1 MPPKKKRSSAEEQRQ
16 QKHVW
21 FTKRRQGLFRKAA
34 ELCVICDA
42 QIAIVTLSE
51 AGNPYA
57 FGHPSADEI
66 LHHYLRGTNPVT
78 WSITDKHGDQ
88 TKKLSE
94 IVNNK
99 QKYKQSQANYEE
111 QNKIMD
117 AKEWIEKSF
126 EACHTVEELEA
137 LKEKYMALLDSIK
150 KRFLQKLDFDYAG
163 KTGDHNFMSASIN
176 GGGMADHS
184 CFNAPG
190 VLPMSTYNPSNG
202 VPYRSLVNFEGV
214 KKNID
219 CDGFDRFG
227 MKYANEDLYD
237 VVREARSCKHV
248 SLSSVDSTGGGHDA
262 SATYVNFQ
270 RQPPLLS
277 TNNVSDRVGSVYLH
291 EELANDHH
299 QSEGLYS
306 NLGYFPQNVGSN
318 SSDKPVGF

>member
-1 MPPKKKRSSAEEQRQ
+1 MAPKKKRSSVEEQRQ

-34 ELCVICDA
+34 KLCVICDA
-42 QIAIVTLSE
+42 QIAIVMLSE

-66 LHHYLRGTNPVT
+66 LHHHLHRTNPVT
-78 WSITDKHGDQ
+78 WSISDRHGDQ

-94 IVNNK
+94 IVGNN
-99 QKYKQSQANYEE
+99 QKYKQSLANYEE
-111 QNKIMD
+111 ENKIMD
-117 AKEWIEKSF
+117 VKDWIEKSF
-126 EACHTVEELEA
+126 EACHTVEELGA
-137 LKEKYMALLDSIK
+137 LKEKYMALLDNIK
-150 KRFLQKLDFDYAG
+150 KRFLQKFDFDRVEKA
-163 KTGDHNFMSASIN
+163 GDHSFMSASIN
-176 GGGMADHS
+176 GGGMCDHN

-190 VLPMSTYNPSNG
+190 VLNGMSYP
-202 VPYRSLVNFEGV
+202 SLVNFEGV

-237 VVREARSCKHV
+237 VVREARSCKLD
-248 SLSSVDSTGGGHDA
+248 SLSSVDSTGGGGGHDA
-262 SATYVNFQ
+262 SASYVNFQ

-277 TNNVSDRVGSVYLH
+277 TNHVHVFDKVGSEH
-291 EELANDHH
+291 IHKELANGHH

-306 NLGYFPQNVGSN
+306 NLGCFPQNVRSI
-318 SSDKPVGF
+318 SSEKPVGF